1 MKRESYLIM
10 HKTHNALKLEMCVS
24 GGGAHAQLGT
34 LREDNENAD
43 VNPRELGRDVAVV
56 VDVVDHF
63 FLTVR
68 NAKNS
73 GNSIISSP
81 LQVLEP

>member
-1 MKRESYLIM
+1 MVRLI
-10 HKTHNALKLEMCVS
+10 
-24 GGGAHAQLGT
+24 GT
-34 LREDNENAD
+34 LRKDNENAD

-63 FLTVR
+63 ILTVG